1 MDCSPPGSSV
11 CGILQAWNTGDGLPS
26 PPLGDLPNPGIEP
39 ASLMSL
45 ALAGELFITS
55 TTWEACVYVH
65 MLHIG
70 EKLTDLEMDQKH
82 NCLQMENQA
91 LSGTLF

>member
-1 MDCSPPGSSV
+1 
-11 CGILQAWNTGDGLPS
+11 
-26 PPLGDLPNPGIEP
+26 
-39 ASLMSL
+39 MSL